1 MVHSRA
7 PDTPHG
13 PARFRHPTDPILHVI
28 FSDLQNSPICASP
41 RPMAGA
47 PKGHKKT
54 SSRHLALKSTIIDNE
69 KLDGTALYKTVAE
82 LSTEYE
88 VPITTIYQL
97 RHRLGLKSTGF
108 QKRHTQAPTTHTL
121 LPASTTTEGLL
132 KILEDEPLLTPSD
145 RLRILSRL
153 IRTGAPAVKIAAIK
167 TYEDL
172 TRVTTENVG
181 PPPPQTSE
189 EAVARLA
196 RLFIAL
202 GKRITKQAYTTAF
215 GDLDEIT
222 GPETPIQPDPSATS
236 ADAPPPAESLPDLQP
251 PNDPPLSGPLPPD
264 GPSEGPPLQ

>member
-1 MVHSRA
+1 MGFEHLER
-7 PDTPHG
+7 PREKG
-13 PARFRHPTDPILHVI
+13 RFKVNTKHANIKLHILE
-28 FSDLQNSPICASP
+28 
-41 RPMAGA
+41 
-47 PKGHKKT
+47 
-54 SSRHLALKSTIIDNE
+54 NE
-69 KLDGTALYKTVAE
+69 KHIGTALYKTVAE
-82 LSTEYE
+82 MATEWE
-88 VPITTIYQL
+88 IPANTIYQL
-97 RHRLGLKSTGF
+97 RHRLGLKSTPF
-108 QKRHTQAPTTHTL
+108 QLQKNRDAASRGLNSHIH
-121 LPASTTTEGLL
+121 LPAATTTEGLL
-132 KILEDEPLLTPSD
+132 KILEDEPLLTPTD

-222 GPETPIQPDPSATS
+222 GPETPIQPDPTPAP
-236 ADAPPPAESLPDLQP
+236 ADAPTPTEPLPDLQP
-251 PNDPPLSGPLPPD
+251 PDDPPLSGSLPPD
-264 GPSEGPPLQ
+264 GPSEGPALQ